1 MSGFDFALKGTKER
15 RIYSS
20 YSRKALEIKGG
31 FHISG
36 PQPINDEGGA
46 PVWVAEKFDEHPDID
61 QIALSGEKGSVV
73 WSRMKE

>member
-46 PVWVAEKFDEHPDID
+46 PVWVAEKFDELLILIRLLF
-61 QIALSGEKGSVV
+61 QAKREVLCGLV
-73 WSRMKE
+73 